1 MANIYK
7 NSKLDLTTV
16 SATPLYAVP
25 SNSRAIIKSILVCD
39 DSGSGSTITVTIT
52 DISSNIFVLFNVK
65 SVTGNTT
72 EQLLLEPLVLEES
85 EILTVTAAD
94 ANRLHVVA
102 SILEINRE
110 DR

>member
-7 NSKLDLTTV
+7 NAKLDLTTTD
-16 SATPLYAVP
+16 ATTLYSVP
-25 SNSRAIIKSILVCD
+25 SNSRAIVKSVLVCD
-39 DSGSGSTITVTIT
+39 DSNNGSSITLTLT
-52 DISSNIFVLFNVK
+52 DASSNVFVLFDVK
-65 SVTGNTT
+65 TVAGHAT
-72 EQLLLEPLVLEES
+72 EQLLSEPLILQES
-85 EILTVTAAD
+85 EVLTATAGD

>member
-7 NSKLDLTTV
+7 NSKLDLTTAV
-16 SATPLYAVP
+16 ATPLYTVP

-39 DSGSGSTITVTIT
+39 DSGSGSTITITIT

-65 SVTGNTT
+65 SISGNVT
-72 EQLLLEPLVLEES
+72 EQLLSEPLVLEES

>member
-7 NSKLDLTTV
+7 NSKLDLTTTA
-16 SATPLYAVP
+16 ATPLYTVP
-25 SNSRAIIKSILVCD
+25 SSSRAIIKSILVCD
-39 DSGSGSTITVTIT
+39 DTNNGSTITVTIT
-52 DISSNIFVLFNVK
+52 DVSSNIFVLFKVK
-65 SVTGNTT
+65 SVAGNTT
-72 EQLLLEPLVLEES
+72 IQLLSEPLVLEES